1 MSSTRA
7 RLRSPGLRDAMAPD
21 AARRRAMDG
30 AAPSDLTLQLGVLP
44 DTSEILANAGPFGT
58 QVGFGAVAG
67 YCAGV
72 ALRVAGTAGLAL
84 AGAGFVALQG
94 LQYKGYVAV
103 DWQKVERELRDTV
116 RDISGASSEAA
127 SRRAMDQMADAIKFG
142 LPGAGGFSL
151 GVAYGVGGVLGRAA
165 AMGTLWTLGPT
176 LGVSHLYQVSDA
188 FRDQVSARS
197 PFLAEA
203 LERALAEAR
212 KTRSPRWRI
221 RATPRSGDS
230 RATPRGARLCATRTA
245 FGNCGSWREK
255 RSLRGSQ
262 GTETTGKR
270 RRRNS
275 TPCARKTSA
284 RRGDGASDASR

>member
-1 MSSTRA
+1 
-7 RLRSPGLRDAMAPD
+7 
-21 AARRRAMDG
+21 MDG

-94 LQYKGYVAV
+94 LQYKGFVAV

-127 SRRAMDQMADAIKFG
+127 SRRAMDEMADAIKFG

-212 KTRSPRWRI
+212 KNALAAMEDSRD
-221 RATPRSGDS
+221 AALGDS
-230 RATPRGARLCATRTA
+230 RATPRGASLRDADGLR
-245 FGNCGSWREK
+245 NCGSWREK

-275 TPCARKTSA
+275 DAVRAK
-284 RRGDGASDASR
+284 RRALVAETGEAMRRDDVCLAVSHDVTRSFLIRTT

>member
-1 MSSTRA
+1 
-7 RLRSPGLRDAMAPD
+7 MAPD
-21 AARRRAMDG
+21 AARRRARDG
-30 AAPSDLTLQLGVLP
+30 APPPDLALQLGVLP

-127 SRRAMDQMADAIKFG
+127 SRRAMDEMAEAIKFG

-151 GVAYGVGGVLGRAA
+151 GVAYGVGGVMNTTLTKKGRDWAKQQYCPPI
-165 AMGTLWTLGPT
+165 GG
-176 LGVSHLYQVSDA
+176 GVVS
-188 FRDQVSARS
+188 
-197 PFLAEA
+197 
-203 LERALAEAR
+203 
-212 KTRSPRWRI
+212 
-221 RATPRSGDS
+221 
-230 RATPRGARLCATRTA
+230 
-245 FGNCGSWREK
+245 GNVAIPDLVPPQLMVKKS
-255 RSLRGSQ
+255 
-262 GTETTGKR
+262 
-270 RRRNS
+270 
-275 TPCARKTSA
+275 
-284 RRGDGASDASR
+284 

>member
-127 SRRAMDQMADAIKFG
+127 SRRAMDEMADAIKFG

-212 KTRSPRWRI
+212 KN
-221 RATPRSGDS
+221 ALAAMEDS
-230 RATPRGARLCATRTA
+230 RDAA
-245 FGNCGSWREK
+245 FGGLAGDAAWRA
-255 RSLRGSQ
+255 SLRDADSLRKLRKLEREAKPSWFSRDGNDRKAAAKLDAVRA
-262 GTETTGKR
+262 KR
-270 RRRNS
+270 RALVAETER
-275 TPCARKTSA
+275 
-284 RRGDGASDASR
+284 SDASR

>member
-1 MSSTRA
+1 
-7 RLRSPGLRDAMAPD
+7 
-21 AARRRAMDG
+21 MDG

-127 SRRAMDQMADAIKFG
+127 SRRAMDEMAEAIKFG

-212 KTRSPRWRI
+212 KN
-221 RATPRSGDS
+221 ALAAMEDS
-230 RATPRGARLCATRTA
+230 RDAA
-245 FGNCGSWREK
+245 FGGLVGDAAWRA
-255 RSLRGSQ
+255 SLRDADTLRKLRKLEREAKPSWFESWNGNDPAAAAKLDAVRA
-262 GTETTGKR
+262 KR
-270 RRRNS
+270 RALVAQTERS
-275 TPCARKTSA
+275 K
-284 RRGDGASDASR
+284 AS